1 MKSKETKKRKRMRK
15 IKVIPKD
22 KNKVKK
28 YFEHHLKAG
37 DFVLFPSGQR
47 YKVMKSGRT
56 SPACMTEGCKKL
68 AQVKVIQTSNCSFLF
83 KRDKLRANILLI

>member
-1 MKSKETKKRKRMRK
+1 MKKNKREKKMRKRK
-15 IKVIPKD
+15 VGAKD

-28 YFEHHLKAG
+28 YFKHNLQAG

-56 SPACMTEGCKKL
+56 HPVCMTEGCKKL
-68 AQVKVIQTSNCSFLF
+68 AQVKVIQIPNCFFLF
-83 KRDKLRANILLI
+83 